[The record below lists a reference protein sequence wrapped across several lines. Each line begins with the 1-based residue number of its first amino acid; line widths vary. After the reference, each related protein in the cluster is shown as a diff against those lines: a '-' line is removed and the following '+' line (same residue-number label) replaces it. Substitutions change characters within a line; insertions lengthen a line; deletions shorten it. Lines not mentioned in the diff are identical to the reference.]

1 MDEYRRRIDLASAN
15 LLVFVAFNFTI
26 SGNLPKI
33 GYITFM
39 DWILM
44 SMFVVTASIIIL
56 NVFLLQ
62 LDNAGNRD
70 VASRLDRVIIRLIY
84 PLGYSAVIL
93 IAYLLFLMEA

>member
-1 MDEYRRRIDLASAN
+1 
-15 LLVFVAFNFTI
+15 
-26 SGNLPKI
+26 
-33 GYITFM
+33 M